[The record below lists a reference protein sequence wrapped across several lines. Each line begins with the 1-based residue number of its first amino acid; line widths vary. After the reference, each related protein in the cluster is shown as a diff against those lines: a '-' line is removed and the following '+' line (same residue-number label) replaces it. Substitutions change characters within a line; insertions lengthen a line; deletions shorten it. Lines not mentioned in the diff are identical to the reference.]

1 MNSPQKGDV
10 IIAPKVASDY
20 LTSGKEYTIEKVF
33 VDDSFII
40 RDDNKKKLNCRLVS
54 DGHLDGL
61 DWNLK
66 N

>member
-1 MNSPQKGDV
+1 MSSFKKGDT
-10 IIAPKVASDY
+10 IIAPQVDNEY

-40 RDDNKKKLNCRLVS
+40 RDDNKKKLNCKPTQ
-54 DGHLDGL
+54 DGHLNGL
-61 DWNLK
+61 DWEFK